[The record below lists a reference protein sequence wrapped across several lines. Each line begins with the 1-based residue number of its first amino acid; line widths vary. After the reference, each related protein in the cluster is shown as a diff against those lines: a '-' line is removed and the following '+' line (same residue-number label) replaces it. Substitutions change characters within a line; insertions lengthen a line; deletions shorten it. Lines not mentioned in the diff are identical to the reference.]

1 MKELLR
7 SDPQRP
13 AQQMATKL
21 RNIQIGDK
29 TIGDSHPVFFI
40 AEAGVNHNGSL
51 QMAFKLV
58 DEAVSAGADA
68 IKFQTFKA
76 EKLNTR
82 TAPKSSYHIATT
94 GTDAKQS
101 WFDLLKTQ
109 ELNQAQH
116 LAIMGHCREKGIL
129 FLSTPYD
136 EDSADMLE
144 DLDVAAFKLAS
155 TDLSNTP
162 FIRHIADKKRPMIIS
177 TAMSTIDEVGLAVKA
192 MREEGL
198 EDFVI
203 LQCTGNYPSRLEDSN
218 LRVMQTYR
226 EMFAC
231 HVGYSDHTPQ
241 IINPIAATASGARVY
256 EKHFTL
262 GKALPGPDHRM
273 SLEPPEL
280 RETIQA
286 IRETERA
293 LGSSRKFVLPEEEE
307 NRGKLR
313 KSIVAAV
320 DIPKGTLIERHM
332 LTAKRPGTGIPPYEV
347 SRIFGCCALL
357 NIPKDT
363 LIAPGMLLNCGEDR

>member
-1 MKELLR
+1 
-7 SDPQRP
+7 
-13 AQQMATKL
+13 MATKL
-21 RNIQIGDK
+21 KDIQIGDK
-29 TIGDSHPVFFI
+29 SIGDTYPVFFI

-51 QMAFKLV
+51 EMAFKLV
-58 DEAVSAGADA
+58 DEAEAAGADA

-94 GTDAKQS
+94 DADANQS

-116 LAIMGHCREKGIL
+116 RAIMGHCQKQGIL

-162 FIRHIADKKRPMIIS
+162 LIRHIAAKGRPMIIS
-177 TAMSTIDEVGLAVKA
+177 TAMSTLDEVEFAVNA
-192 MREEGL
+192 MRDEGL
-198 EDFVI
+198 EGFVV
-203 LQCTGNYPSRLEDSN
+203 LQCTGNYPSRLEDSH
-218 LRVMQTYR
+218 LRVMQNYR
-226 EMFAC
+226 EAFAC

-241 IINPIAATASGARVY
+241 VINPIAATALGARVY

-262 GKALPGPDHRM
+262 SKALPGPDHRM

-286 IRETERA
+286 IRETEKA

-313 KSIVAAV
+313 KSIVADV
-320 DIPKGTLIERHM
+320 KISKGTLIERYM

-347 SRIFGCCALL
+347 SKILGRRALL
-357 NIPKDT
+357 NISKDT
-363 LIAPGMLLNCGEDR
+363 LIAPEMLLNCEEDR